1 MKMKCKVIKVTFDV
15 GLTNYKLL
23 EDTVNIWL
31 KSNTEIKI
39 LFITQAGLD
48 TKTIVTTIFYD

>member
-1 MKMKCKVIKVTFDV
+1 MKCKVIKVTFDV